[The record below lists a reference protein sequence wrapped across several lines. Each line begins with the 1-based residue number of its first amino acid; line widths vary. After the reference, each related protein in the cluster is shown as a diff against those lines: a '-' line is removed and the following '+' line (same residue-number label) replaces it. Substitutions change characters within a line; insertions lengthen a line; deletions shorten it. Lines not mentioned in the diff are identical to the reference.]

1 MNLADRLDATIN
13 RTLADNRIVGCVVL
27 VAQNGEIVYRAAHG
41 LADRE
46 ANRAMAEDAIFRLS
60 SVTKPLIATTILAL
74 ADAGKIGL
82 TDPVTDYLPDFRP
95 RLPDG
100 TVPPITIH
108 HLLTHTSGLPT
119 TSILTDAEQAAGI
132 NRWRLGDDEIIARI
146 GTLPLLFAPGAGW
159 AYGPSIDV
167 LGHIAGRLVGG
178 RPEDALKLY
187 VTGPLGMTDTG
198 FFIADRARLAA
209 AYADGAEGP
218 ELMRDPHTIP
228 NYWGGTTTYDPDRI
242 FDAHAFQAGG
252 GGAAG
257 TAGDIFRLLE
267 SVRTGG
273 GTVLRPETA
282 RRAMANQTPQLAD
295 ASGPGWQFS
304 YLGAWLDDPAS
315 AQSPASRG
323 TNRWAG
329 IYGHNWFIDPDREL
343 TVVSM
348 SNTGLEGSDGQF
360 RTDVRDAIYASLD

>member
-1 MNLADRLDATIN
+1 MDLTARLDATIAN
-13 RTLADNRIVGCVVL
+13 TLADNRLVGCVVL
-27 VAQNGEIVYRAAHG
+27 VARKGEIIYRGAHG

-46 ANRAMAEDAIFRLS
+46 ANRAMTEDAIFRLS
-60 SVTKPLIATTILAL
+60 SVTKPLIAATILAL
-74 ADAGKIGL
+74 VDAGRIGL
-82 TDPVTDYLPDFRP
+82 TDPVTDHLPGFRP
-95 RLPDG
+95 RLADG
-100 TVPPITIH
+100 SAPPITIH

-132 NRWRLGDDEIIARI
+132 NRWRLGDDAIMERLSA
-146 GTLPLLFAPGAGW
+146 LPLLFAPGTGW

-178 RPEDALKLY
+178 RPEDALKRY
-187 VTGPLGMTDTG
+187 VTGPLGMADTG
-198 FFIADRARLAA
+198 FVLADDSRLAA
-209 AYADGAEGP
+209 AYADGVDGP
-218 ELMRDPHTIP
+218 ELMGDPHTIP
-228 NYWGGTTTYDPDRI
+228 NYWGGTTTYDPGRI
-242 FDAHAFQAGG
+242 FDPETFQSGG

-257 TAGDIFRLLE
+257 TADDILWLLE
-267 SVRTGG
+267 ALRNGDG
-273 GTVLRPETA
+273 VLRPETA
-282 RRAMANQTPQLAD
+282 ALAMKNQTPQLTD

-304 YLGAWLDDPAS
+304 YLGAWLKDPAR
-315 AQSPASRG
+315 AQSPAAIG